1 MAHSDLQDTL
11 AALDALELRR
21 YALRYGMISAL
32 WLAETADPAA
42 CAHNRGE
49 AMATLQEDDRQLLCG
64 EESQAIVTQL
74 EAHKSQLD
82 FFRAAQLRV
91 MDRDQQEQLR
101 IPAPLA
107 GRIARLTNE
116 ATDAWKRAKQ
126 KDCWDDFAP
135 YLDQLVAASK
145 EMAVAL
151 NPEADPYDT
160 LLDLFEHG
168 TSRAFYNA
176 FFDQLKATVVPL
188 VAAVTKAPQ
197 LSNECVRG
205 YFDPAVQWELSRDL
219 ATSEGVDPQK
229 LVLGQTEHPFS
240 DAIDS
245 QHVFIATH
253 IYPDDLLSNV
263 FSMLHEGGH
272 AMYEAGVDPAYDL
285 TCLHGGTSMGMHEA
299 QSRFFENLVG
309 RDLAFA
315 KPLLALLTSHFP
327 EQLAS
332 VTPDEF
338 FLAANRVEPSLVRTE
353 ADELTYPLHVMVRF
367 EIEKQLFDGS
377 LTAAQVPEVWAQLYR
392 SYLGVEVPDNRR
404 GALQDVHW
412 SQASFGYFPTYALG
426 SAYGAQLLHALK
438 ASLAADG
445 TSWEEVLASGNL
457 APVRAWLKDH
467 IWRWGR
473 AKEPAE
479 LILEATG
486 EPFDARFYCDYL
498 AEKYT
503 RLYSLNPL
511 ILDPKLDGNHPAN
524 T

>member
-1 MAHSDLQDTL
+1 MAHLDLQDTL

-64 EESQAIVTQL
+64 DEGQAIVAQL
-74 EAHKSQLD
+74 ETRKSQLD

-91 MDRDQQEQLR
+91 MNHDQQEQLR
-101 IPAPLA
+101 IPAQLA
-107 GRIARLTNE
+107 GRIARLANE

-145 EMAVAL
+145 EMALAL
-151 NPEADPYDT
+151 NPKADPYDT

-168 TSRAFYNA
+168 TSRAFYDA

-188 VAAVTKAPQ
+188 VAAVAKAPQ

-205 YFDPAVQWELSRDL
+205 YFDPSVQWELSRDL
-219 ATSEGVDPQK
+219 ATTEGVDPQK

-309 RDLAFA
+309 RDRAFA
-315 KPLLALLTSHFP
+315 KPLLALLASHFP

-338 FLAANRVEPSLVRTE
+338 YLADNRVEPSLVRTE
-353 ADELTYPLHVMVRF
+353 ADELTYPPPHYGALRDR
-367 EIEKQLFDGS
+367 E
-377 LTAAQVPEVWAQLYR
+377 AALRRQPHRGPGAR
-392 SYLGVEVPDNRR
+392 CLGGALPLLPGRR
-404 GALQDVHW
+404 GARQPPRRPSGRPLVPGLLWLFPHLCPGQRLRRPVAAC
-412 SQASFGYFPTYALG
+412 SQGVPGSRGHQLGGSARLWRPGSRARLAEGPHLALG
-426 SAYGAQLLHALK
+426 
-438 ASLAADG
+438 
-445 TSWEEVLASGNL
+445 
-457 APVRAWLKDH
+457 P
-467 IWRWGR
+467 
-473 AKEPAE
+473 
-479 LILEATG
+479 
-486 EPFDARFYCDYL
+486 C
-498 AEKYT
+498 
-503 RLYSLNPL
+503 
-511 ILDPKLDGNHPAN
+511 
-524 T
+524 